1 MPSYISHAIMG
12 EQLYNEVYTS
22 DSLSKIELSKSEIK
36 GYSLGIDLSVFSKH
50 MKSDPANSLTKDFL
64 ISMIQYIK
72 EHKLTEN
79 STIISLLYGHIAHY
93 FLDTNTH
100 PLIYYIEKGTESVGP
115 IPNHDL
121 IEGYINSYL
130 CEMILGTDI
139 MDISPEYFSGI
150 DLSNKETIELLNSTY
165 GLIYGDHQ
173 IIKSYKS
180 IMSLFR
186 FIEILKRKSKIT
198 KQSLIKLSGFDIY
211 LKRNNLSPS
220 EITNEENL
228 IYTNPVTGEKHRES
242 FIELYYR
249 SIDMTLNAIDKV
261 NRYLYSK
268 YPISILD
275 NVFTGLSYDTG
286 VDLSLGKSMTYVR
299 KRQKRKIICKY

>member
-12 EQLYNEVYTS
+12 EQLYNEVCQN
-22 DSLSKIELSKSEIK
+22 DSLSKIELSKSEMK
-36 GYSLGIDLSVFSKH
+36 GYSLGIDLSLFSKI

-79 STIISLLYGHIAHY
+79 NTIISLLYGHIAHY

-100 PLIYYIEKGTESVGP
+100 PLIYYIEKGTESVGL
-115 IPNHDL
+115 ISNHDL

-130 CEMILGTDI
+130 SKKILGIDI
-139 MDISPEYFSGI
+139 MDISKEYFNGI
-150 DLSNKETIELLNSTY
+150 DLSNKEASKLLNSTY
-165 GLIYGDHQ
+165 GQIYGDHQ

-180 IMSLFR
+180 IMSIFN
-186 FIEILKRKSKIT
+186 FIETLKIKSKIS
-198 KQSLIKLSGFDIY
+198 KENLIKLSRFDIY
-211 LKRNNLSPS
+211 LQKNNLSLS
-220 EITNEENL
+220 EITNETNS

-242 FIELYYR
+242 FIQLYYR

-275 NVFTGLSYDTG
+275 SIFTGLSYDTG
-286 VDLSLGKSMTYVR
+286 VDLSLGNKMTYVR
-299 KRQKRKIICKY
+299 KKQKTKIICKY